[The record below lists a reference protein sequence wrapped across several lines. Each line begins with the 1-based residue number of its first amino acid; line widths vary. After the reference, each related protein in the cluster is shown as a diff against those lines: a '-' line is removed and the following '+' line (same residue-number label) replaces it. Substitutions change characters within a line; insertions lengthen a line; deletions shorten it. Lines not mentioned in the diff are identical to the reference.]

1 MRLQR
6 LLGEAQC
13 PNLILWHNLWLQR
26 LLVVVACTPH
36 FTFRSVEIY
45 MVMVL
50 NSPFSRKDLKPR
62 VNYTQQPLSSS
73 PTCPC
78 VPRSFIY
85 LGECSCGLF
94 YFSKKVRKVW
104 WENSWICTSSHLH
117 WNKNNTVTLPVYI
130 PLRWFSP
137 HTFLYIDLVQCLVAS
152 FTFHRPWSSCTA
164 AIGLDFPLDYQFQLQ
179 LWVTQ
184 QNIHM

>member
-1 MRLQR
+1 MRLRR

-13 PNLILWHNLWLQR
+13 PNLILWRNLRLQR
-26 LLVVVACTPH
+26 LLVVVACTPRARGGPVQWINRPSTPH

-117 WNKNNTVTLPVYI
+117 WNKNNTVTLPVY
-130 PLRWFSP
+130 
-137 HTFLYIDLVQCLVAS
+137 
-152 FTFHRPWSSCTA
+152 
-164 AIGLDFPLDYQFQLQ
+164 
-179 LWVTQ
+179 
-184 QNIHM
+184 